1 MTDKQRMEDFNRGV
15 VEGMKHQS
23 PSPQTIEEINELKE
37 EWAEF
42 KAMARNIFIA
52 GAVCYFS
59 YGVWV
64 GIIQTRQIRN
74 IDDVALNTR
83 QIETLSNRINAV
95 EVNNGE
101 VKAKLTN
108 IEVTLQEIKAAV
120 KGIR

>member
-1 MTDKQRMEDFNRGV
+1 MSDEQRFDDYNRGV
-15 VEGMKHQS
+15 IEGMKHQS
-23 PSPQTIEEINELKE
+23 PSPQTLEEIGELKK
-37 EWAEF
+37 EWVEF
-42 KAMARNIFIA
+42 KALARNIFIG
-52 GAVCYFS
+52 GAVCFFS

-74 IDDVALNTR
+74 IEDVAYNTR
-83 QIETLSNRINAV
+83 QVESLGNRIGAV

-108 IEVTLQEIKAAV
+108 IEITLQEIKAAI